1 MTGQGDFPQ
10 RHADEL
16 GRLIEAGA
24 ASSVVTYI
32 RAVTSPLERRQL
44 FAFAQQA
51 MSKRK
56 DATRDLDTL
65 VAVAHAAIEEGASQ
79 AAAETDPAEAAKRKD
94 FVNAIAYNLAA
105 DLAECWPDDLTPR
118 AKRHFEAGLAA
129 AQQAVRL
136 RDELGKPAVQRATA
150 WWACG
155 AHQLSL
161 GRAAEAA
168 TSFERSL
175 EFARRAC
182 KGAAAV
188 APGGDFHVILA
199 SGCLGLATKSRL
211 FEEACTAFDATTV
224 RPSGEGDAAE
234 NARVGAAQLR
244 WFAQRLA
251 DPARP
256 ADLRS

>member
-1 MTGQGDFPQ
+1 MTTQGDFPQ
-10 RHADEL
+10 KHAEEL
-16 GRLIEAGA
+16 SRLIEAGA
-24 ASSVVTYI
+24 AS
-32 RAVTSPLERRQL
+32 AVTSYVQALASPLERRQL

-56 DATRDLDTL
+56 VEDRDLDVL
-65 VAVAHAAIEEGASQ
+65 IAIAHAAMEEGTRQ

-94 FVNAIAYNLAA
+94 FVNVVAYNLAA

-118 AKRHFEAGLAA
+118 RRAHFETGLAA

-136 RDELGKPAVQRATA
+136 RDELGKPAAARAMA

-161 GRAAEAA
+161 GRGADAAS
-168 TSFERSL
+168 SFERSL
-175 EFARRAC
+175 EFARKAC
-182 KGAAAV
+182 KGAATVEA
-188 APGGDFHVILA
+188 GGDFHVMLA
-199 SGCLGLATKSRL
+199 SGCLGLATKTRL
-211 FEEACTAFDATTV
+211 FDEACAAFDATAAKAD
-224 RPSGEGDAAE
+224 GEGAEDAAF
-234 NARVGAAQLR
+234 GSAQLR
-244 WFAQRLA
+244 WFAMRLS